1 MHFSS
6 LTSQKQLPY
15 KSQIT
20 TASIPLMRS
29 SSFCIHLIKQHSP
42 IFILLVHLGCLF
54 EVMGGPS
61 GAERL
66 NSLVKDCIG
75 FILSPIPKAF
85 IPSLYIPR
93 HSWHTHLACYFQYE
107 KVSVLCCNHI
117 INRTRGNELP
127 NQIKPSLV
135 L

>member
-42 IFILLVHLGCLF
+42 IFILLVHLDCLF

-75 FILSPIPKAF
+75 FISSPIPKAF
-85 IPSLYIPR
+85 IPPIYHVTAGI
-93 HSWHTHLACYFQYE
+93 HTWHAIFNMKKYLSCAVITSSIEPGEMSH
-107 KVSVLCCNHI
+107 
-117 INRTRGNELP
+117 
-127 NQIKPSLV
+127 QIKSSL